1 VAEAIAAFYQNNKA
15 RERAGLAA
23 VTSAVI
29 PGITMLGSAPTFF
42 KIPVSRALVKAV
54 VTGQYPESTNVV
66 ERLLP
71 PVEDV
76 MNYSAR
82 GMKPLVSTRPTLFV
96 LCANLYI
103 YLSFRKCLS
112 VSVSIGCR

>member
-29 PGITMLGSAPTFF
+29 PGMTVLGSAPTFF

-54 VTGQYPESTNVV
+54 MTGQYPESTTVV

-71 PVEDV
+71 PVQDV
-76 MNYSAR
+76 VNYTAR
-82 GMKPLVSTRPTLFV
+82 GMKPLENRRIVFQCFQAFKSFVRPPTLGPS
-96 LCANLYI
+96 LSLY
-103 YLSFRKCLS
+103 FMR
-112 VSVSIGCR
+112 